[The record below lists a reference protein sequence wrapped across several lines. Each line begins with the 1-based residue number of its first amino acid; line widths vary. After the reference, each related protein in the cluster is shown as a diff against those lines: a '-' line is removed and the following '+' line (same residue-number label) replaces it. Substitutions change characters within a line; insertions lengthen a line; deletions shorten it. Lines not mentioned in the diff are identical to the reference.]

1 MSTEI
6 LVTLIP
12 SVLTLI
18 GVWIQNS
25 YHNKSVSE
33 LIEYRITKL
42 EEKQDQHNNVI
53 TKVESRV
60 ITEQEMEKRISRL
73 ENKVG
78 G

>member
-1 MSTEI
+1 M
-6 LVTLIP
+6 TLIP

-33 LIEYRITKL
+33 LIEYRINKL

-53 TKVESRV
+53 SKVEAIIIS
-60 ITEQEMEKRISRL
+60 EKEMEKRITRL
-73 ENKVG
+73 ENKMG

>member
-6 LVTLIP
+6 LVVLIP

-33 LIEYRITKL
+33 LIEYRIKKL

-53 TKVESRV
+53 SKVEALIIS
-60 ITEQEMEKRISRL
+60 EQDMEKRISRL
-73 ENKVG
+73 ENKIG

>member
-33 LIEYRITKL
+33 LIEYRINKL

-53 TKVESRV
+53 SKVEAIIIS
-60 ITEQEMEKRISRL
+60 EKEMEKRITRL
-73 ENKVG
+73 ENKMG